1 MKLHVQVIKSNDV
14 MWPILNIFILGG
26 EYTPKDC
33 KPLFKVAILIPYRN
47 RDEQLKIFL
56 NYAHNF
62 LQKQNIHYRIFVIEQ
77 KDSLPFNRAKLF
89 NIGAVEA
96 MNAGYPCLILHDV
109 DMLPLTSG
117 NIYACTKKPRHM
129 SSSLDSFRYGYCEL

>member
-77 KDSLPFNRAKLF
+77 KD
-89 NIGAVEA
+89 
-96 MNAGYPCLILHDV
+96 
-109 DMLPLTSG
+109 
-117 NIYACTKKPRHM
+117 
-129 SSSLDSFRYGYCEL
+129 